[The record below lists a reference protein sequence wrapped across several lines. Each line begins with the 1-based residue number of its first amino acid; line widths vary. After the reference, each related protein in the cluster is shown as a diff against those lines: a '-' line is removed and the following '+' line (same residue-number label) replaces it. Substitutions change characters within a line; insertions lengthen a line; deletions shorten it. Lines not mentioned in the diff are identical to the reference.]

1 MSAINELDA
10 DNIEREVADFAASP
24 SGGLIVTASALSVTH
39 LELIVA
45 LAAKYTGIDRNF
57 GSDLIRLV
65 AV

>member
-45 LAAKYTGIDRNF
+45 LAAKYKLPAIYF
-57 GSDLIRLV
+57 YIR
-65 AV
+65 

>member
-45 LAAKYTGIDRNF
+45 LAAKYRL
-57 GSDLIRLV
+57 DLLRV
-65 AV
+65 